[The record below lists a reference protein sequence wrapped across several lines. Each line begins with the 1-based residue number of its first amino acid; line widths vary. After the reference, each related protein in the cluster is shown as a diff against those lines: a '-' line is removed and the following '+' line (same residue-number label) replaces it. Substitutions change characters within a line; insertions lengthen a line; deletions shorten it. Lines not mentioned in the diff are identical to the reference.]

1 MMSWKPAWHNELGR
15 TTTTTTLSRILAV
28 SQTPSAL
35 TTLVDRMSAQPPPP
49 PPPPAPLR
57 AEISLALCY
66 DQIRGEWHLR
76 PYEDGVAYLVA
87 GDPRMRVYLRNL
99 GDEYSK
105 FYLLFPLADLYRV
118 QL

>member
-1 MMSWKPAWHNELGR
+1 MSLVAG
-15 TTTTTTLSRILAV
+15 TTITLQSRILAL
-28 SQTPSAL
+28 SRTPSAL
-35 TTLVDRMSAQPPPP
+35 TTLVDRMSTQPT